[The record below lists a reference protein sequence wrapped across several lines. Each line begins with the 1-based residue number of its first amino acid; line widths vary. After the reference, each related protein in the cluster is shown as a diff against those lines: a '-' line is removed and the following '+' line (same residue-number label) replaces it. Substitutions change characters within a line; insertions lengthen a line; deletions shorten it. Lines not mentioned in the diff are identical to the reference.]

1 MLISNVGCAGHEGA
15 VIDCPFNFVHD
26 CLITDVAGVQ
36 CISKYIIMY
45 SYELI
50 TVIPK

>member
-1 MLISNVGCAGHEGA
+1 MLISNVGCEGHESS

-36 CISKYIIMY
+36 CISKYISLCIIINQ
-45 SYELI
+45 LL
-50 TVIPK
+50 PF